1 MNKVF
6 LVVGMIALIAVSTI
20 ACKNEMK
27 KDTHKHAELVYACPM
42 QCEGDKTYANKE
54 TKCPVCKMKLV
65 TKETE
70 GSDDQDTKREHG
82 SEGRDHDD

>member
-1 MNKVF
+1 
-6 LVVGMIALIAVSTI
+6 
-20 ACKNEMK
+20 
-27 KDTHKHAELVYACPM
+27 
-42 QCEGDKTYANKE
+42 
-54 TKCPVCKMKLV
+54 MKLV